1 MESQTPP
8 AGGRV
13 KATHD
18 FADDFTREAV
28 PDHATAPAW
37 QIIVV
42 IVGIGITL
50 PIFFLGAQLAQSVGF
65 EMAVAGF
72 IGGAIPLGILGAVTG
87 YIGAKT
93 RMSSYLIL
101 QFAFGRYGSKLVN
114 ALMGIALIGYYA
126 ATVDIFGQSLANA
139 CQAVLGWAI
148 APWIVVIGG
157 SALMTLTAIYGFRA
171 IERLAVWSVPLK
183 AAVLLAAVFLA
194 LKSAG
199 WHLPGSGSAGSMSAF
214 VYAAS
219 AVFGSCIQ
227 SSVLMPDLTRFA
239 KSPRSG
245 ALTVLGVCVG
255 YPLIFLVAA
264 VCGLA
269 KASTDIMLIMIGLGI
284 GLPAIITLVF
294 ATWTTNTI
302 NIYSTSLTLSVVF
315 GRTRPLFVILVAS
328 AFGTMLALAGIMDH
342 FIPFVTMLGIATPP
356 VGGIYVVDYF
366 FIRKQRYDL
375 ATLSDPTGSRTQW
388 PALIGWACASG
399 VGAGSEFKWWTL
411 TSLPGLDS
419 LLIAGIVYFLL
430 ARLWAVA
437 AARLADVAPD
447 PRAA

>member
-1 MESQTPP
+1 MT
-8 AGGRV
+8 R
-13 KATHD
+13 TRD
-18 FADDFTREAV
+18 IADDFTREPV
-28 PDHATAPAW
+28 PDRATVPAW

-50 PIFFLGAQLAQSVGF
+50 PIFFLGAELARSVGF
-65 EMAVAGF
+65 KTAVAGF
-72 IGGAIPLGILGAVTG
+72 FSGSVPLGLLGAVTG

-101 QFAFGRYGSKLVN
+101 QFAFGRHGSKLVN
-114 ALMGIALIGYYA
+114 ALMGIALLGYYA

-139 CQAVLGWAI
+139 CHAVFGWTI
-148 APWIVVIGG
+148 PGWIFTVIG
-157 SALMTLTAIYGFRA
+157 STLMTLTAIYGFGA

-183 AAVLLAAVFLA
+183 VTVLLLAVVLA
-194 LKSAG
+194 LKAAG
-199 WHLPGSGSAGSMSAF
+199 WHLPAGHEENSMSGLI
-214 VYAAS
+214 YATS

-264 VCGLA
+264 VCSVAVGN
-269 KASTDIMLIMIGLGI
+269 TDIMLIMIGLGI
-284 GLPAIITLVF
+284 GLPAIVTLIF

-315 GRTRPLFVILVAS
+315 ARTRPLIVILAAS
-328 AFGTMLALAGIMDH
+328 ILGTTMALAGIMDH

-375 ATLSDPTGSRTQW
+375 KDLSDQPGGRIGW
-388 PALIGWACASG
+388 PALISWACASG
-399 VGAGSEFKWWTL
+399 VGAASEMKWWTL
-411 TSLPGLDS
+411 TALPGLDS
-419 LLIAGIVYFLL
+419 LLAAGLVYFLL
-430 ARLWAVA
+430 AKIWTVREGGPSEIGPESRLM
-437 AARLADVAPD
+437 
-447 PRAA
+447 

>member
-1 MESQTPP
+1 MESQIPSP
-8 AGGRV
+8 GGRV
-13 KATHD
+13 KTRD
-18 FADDFTREAV
+18 FADDFTRQTV

-50 PIFFLGAQLAQSVGF
+50 PIFFLGAELAHSVGF

-72 IGGAIPLGILGAVTG
+72 IGGAIPLGVLGAITG

-101 QFAFGRYGSKLVN
+101 QFAFGVRGSKLVN

-139 CQAVLGWAI
+139 CRAVLGWGI
-148 APWIVVIGG
+148 APWIFVIAG
-157 SALMTLTAIYGFRA
+157 SALMTLTALYGFRA

-194 LKSAG
+194 LKSTGWRLPDSGAG
-199 WHLPGSGSAGSMSAF
+199 GSMSAF
-214 VYAAS
+214 VFAAS

-245 ALTVLGVCVG
+245 ALSVLGVCVG

-269 KASTDIMLIMIGLGI
+269 RGSTDIMLIMIGLGI

-315 GRTRPLFVILVAS
+315 GRTRPLVVILAAS
-328 AFGTMLALAGIMDH
+328 VIGTSLALAGIMDH
-342 FIPFVTMLGIATPP
+342 FIAFVTMLGIATPP

-375 ATLSDPTGSRTQW
+375 ESLAHGTGSRTQW
-388 PALIGWACASG
+388 PALAGWACASAL
-399 VGAGSEFKWWTL
+399 GAGSEFKWWTL
-411 TSLPGLDS
+411 TNLPGLDS
-419 LLIAGIVYFLL
+419 LLAAGIIYFLL
-430 ARLWAVA
+430 AKIRAVA
-437 AARLADVAPD
+437 AARSADITPD